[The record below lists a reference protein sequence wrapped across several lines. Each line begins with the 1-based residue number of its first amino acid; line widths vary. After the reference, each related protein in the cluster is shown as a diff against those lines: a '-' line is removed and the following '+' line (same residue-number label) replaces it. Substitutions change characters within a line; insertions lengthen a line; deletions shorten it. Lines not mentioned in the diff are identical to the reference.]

1 MLGRNE
7 MPSATTSGNRL
18 SVRVRGEGTQPS
30 ADVYIP
36 QDHENAKM
44 NAKMFL
50 GNSLLISTEYQ
61 LHVFWREKRW
71 HGYGLSK
78 KPKEPIRL
86 FLISL

>member
-7 MPSATTSGNRL
+7 MPSATSSGNRL
-18 SVRVRGEGTQPS
+18 SVRVRAGGTQQS
-30 ADVYIP
+30 ADTNIP
-36 QDHENAKM
+36 PGAREC
-44 NAKMFL
+44 KMFL
-50 GNSLLISTEYQ
+50 GESLLISTEYQ